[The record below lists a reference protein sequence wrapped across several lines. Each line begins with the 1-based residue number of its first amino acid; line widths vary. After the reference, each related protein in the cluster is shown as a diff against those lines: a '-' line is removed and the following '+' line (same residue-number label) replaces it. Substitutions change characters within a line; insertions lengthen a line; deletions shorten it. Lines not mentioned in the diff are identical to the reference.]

1 MWEHWNF
8 SGYAVHPLDQ
18 PPSLDPGMQQAFTF
32 QRMWKHDLASIR
44 KSAVDEVEELI
55 ELHQP
60 ETLLWWQDLPE
71 HIQKVYFD
79 PDHNQITQILLLL
92 DLLQL
97 TGFPGLL
104 HEDLMQGF
112 AVTGKL
118 HAGTGWTPRTDEKY
132 SWPMSVEAFKKLQQ
146 GRPDPHWRQMLEE
159 LLFHQTTGH
168 TDRLNAALQQ
178 GMKTLLSILADLQPR
193 TILFFPGSH
202 TTCLFTDAYFVLGER
217 HMSPGDQIPAQWN
230 KHKAP
235 QLENGW
241 GFVCRLPGQT
251 VCGYG
256 RVPPKVLKQ
265 FCGRR
270 AFIYFLE
277 IAAQLFSLVLMRPSM
292 TPMVISFIDNQAGL
306 SALTKGFGRDPNI
319 NNLLGL
325 FWRLVSHFGWR
336 VHLAWVSSENNISDK
351 VSRQDDSDMPEIQ
364 ATRLSFDLQPLFD
377 ILCKTARSLNMLMA
391 KHYTTYFNFNLRL
404 SAHCQS
410 GESGQCGR
418 RLATAGWFRGGSPT
432 MAKRVLCS
440 A

>member
-159 LLFHQTTGH
+159 LCEERRLGRLSGPFSSDNRSHRPTQCCSSTRDENTPGHLGRPSTTDD
-168 TDRLNAALQQ
+168 T
-178 GMKTLLSILADLQPR
+178 
-193 TILFFPGSH
+193 PGSH

-251 VCGYG
+251 RKSSTKGAETVLWQEGLHLLFGDCG
-256 RVPPKVLKQ
+256 
-265 FCGRR
+265 
-270 AFIYFLE
+270 
-277 IAAQLFSLVLMRPSM
+277 
-292 TPMVISFIDNQAGL
+292 
-306 SALTKGFGRDPNI
+306 SALQFGAYETQYDSHGH
-319 NNLLGL
+319 LLH
-325 FWRLVSHFGWR
+325 R
-336 VHLAWVSSENNISDK
+336 
-351 VSRQDDSDMPEIQ
+351 
-364 ATRLSFDLQPLFD
+364 
-377 ILCKTARSLNMLMA
+377 
-391 KHYTTYFNFNLRL
+391 
-404 SAHCQS
+404 
-410 GESGQCGR
+410 
-418 RLATAGWFRGGSPT
+418 
-432 MAKRVLCS
+432 
-440 A
+440 